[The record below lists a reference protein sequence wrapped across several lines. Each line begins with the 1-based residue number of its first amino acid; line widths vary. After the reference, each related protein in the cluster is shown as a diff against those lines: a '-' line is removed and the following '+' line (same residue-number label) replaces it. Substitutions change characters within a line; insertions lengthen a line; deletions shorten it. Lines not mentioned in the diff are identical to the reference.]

1 MALQFEEKYRCGI
14 KVKEFQVHKI
24 GTRKT
29 GKGKKG
35 TTQRKTGGYI
45 INLKISS
52 KTKGPSNRYMLGI
65 KYIEEKRYKSLD
77 NQVKKVQVKKVQSNF
92 YFLY

>member
-1 MALQFEEKYRCGI
+1 MVIQFEEKQVLGI
-14 KVKEFQVHKI
+14 QVTEFQVRKI
-24 GTRKT
+24 GKKT

-52 KTKGPSNRYMLGI
+52 KTKGPSTRYMLGI
-65 KYIEEKRYKSLD
+65 KYIEEK
-77 NQVKKVQVKKVQSNF
+77 KVQEFRQSGKEGTGKKGTIKQRSQ
-92 YFLY
+92 

>member
-1 MALQFEEKYRCGI
+1 MVIQFEEKQVLGI
-14 KVKEFQVHKI
+14 QVREFQVCKI
-24 GTRKT
+24 GKKT

-65 KYIEEKRYKSLD
+65 KYIEEK
-77 NQVKKVQVKKVQSNF
+77 KVQEFRQSGKEGTGKKGTIKQRSQ
-92 YFLY
+92 

>member
-1 MALQFEEKYRCGI
+1 MIIQFEEKQVLEIQVR
-14 KVKEFQVHKI
+14 EFQVRKI
-24 GTRKT
+24 GKKT

-65 KYIEEKRYKSLD
+65 KYIEEK
-77 NQVKKVQVKKVQSNF
+77 KVQEFRQSGKEGTGKKGTIKQRSQ
-92 YFLY
+92 

>member
-1 MALQFEEKYRCGI
+1 MVIQFEEKQVLEIQVR
-14 KVKEFQVHKI
+14 EFQVHKI
-24 GTRKT
+24 GKKT

-65 KYIEEKRYKSLD
+65 KYIEEK
-77 NQVKKVQVKKVQSNF
+77 KVQEFRQSVKEGTGKKGTIKQRSQ
-92 YFLY
+92 

>member
-1 MALQFEEKYRCGI
+1 MQFEEKQVLGI
-14 KVKEFQVHKI
+14 QVREFQVRKI
-24 GTRKT
+24 GKKT

-65 KYIEEKRYKSLD
+65 KYIEEK
-77 NQVKKVQVKKVQSNF
+77 KVQEFRQSGKEGTGKKGTIKQRSQ
-92 YFLY
+92 

>member
-1 MALQFEEKYRCGI
+1 MVIQFEEKQVLGI
-14 KVKEFQVHKI
+14 QVREFQVRKI
-24 GTRKT
+24 GKKT

-65 KYIEEKRYKSLD
+65 KYIEEK
-77 NQVKKVQVKKVQSNF
+77 KVQESRQSGKEGTGKKGKIKQRSQ
-92 YFLY
+92 

>member
-1 MALQFEEKYRCGI
+1 MVIQFEEKQVLGI
-14 KVKEFQVHKI
+14 QVREFQVRKI
-24 GTRKT
+24 GKKT

-65 KYIEEKRYKSLD
+65 KYIEEK
-77 NQVKKVQVKKVQSNF
+77 KVQEFRQSGKEGTGKKGKIKQRSQ
-92 YFLY
+92 

>member
-1 MALQFEEKYRCGI
+1 MVIQFEEKQVLGI
-14 KVKEFQVHKI
+14 QVREFQVRKI
-24 GTRKT
+24 GKKT

-65 KYIEEKRYKSLD
+65 KYIEG
-77 NQVKKVQVKKVQSNF
+77 KKVQEFRQSGKEGTGKKGTIKQRSQ
-92 YFLY
+92 

>member
-1 MALQFEEKYRCGI
+1 MVIQFEEKQVLGI
-14 KVKEFQVHKI
+14 QVREFQVRKI
-24 GTRKT
+24 GKKT

-65 KYIEEKRYKSLD
+65 KYIEEK
-77 NQVKKVQVKKVQSNF
+77 KVQEFRQSGKEGTGKKGTIKQRSQ
-92 YFLY
+92 

>member
-1 MALQFEEKYRCGI
+1 MVIQFEEKQVLGI
-14 KVKEFQVHKI
+14 QVREFQVRKI
-24 GTRKT
+24 GKKT
-29 GKGKKG
+29 SKGKKG

-65 KYIEEKRYKSLD
+65 KYIEEK
-77 NQVKKVQVKKVQSNF
+77 KVQEFRQSGKEGTGKKGTIKQRSQ
-92 YFLY
+92 

>member
-1 MALQFEEKYRCGI
+1 MALQFKEKCTCGI
-14 KVKEFQVHKI
+14 QVKEFQVHKI

-65 KYIEEKRYKSLD
+65 KYIEEK
-77 NQVKKVQVKKVQSNF
+77 KVQEFRQSGKEGTGKKGTIKQRSQ
-92 YFLY
+92 

>member
-1 MALQFEEKYRCGI
+1 MVIQFEEKQVLGI
-14 KVKEFQVHKI
+14 QVREFQVRKI
-24 GTRKT
+24 GKKT

-65 KYIEEKRYKSLD
+65 KYIEERGR
-77 NQVKKVQVKKVQSNF
+77 F
-92 YFLY
+92 R

>member
-1 MALQFEEKYRCGI
+1 MVIQFEEKQVLGI
-14 KVKEFQVHKI
+14 QVREFQVHKI
-24 GTRKT
+24 GKKT

-65 KYIEEKRYKSLD
+65 KYIEEK
-77 NQVKKVQVKKVQSNF
+77 KVQEFRQSGKEGTGKKGTIKQRSQ
-92 YFLY
+92 

>member
-1 MALQFEEKYRCGI
+1 MVIQFEEKQVLGI
-14 KVKEFQVHKI
+14 QVREFQVRKI
-24 GTRKT
+24 GKKT

-65 KYIEEKRYKSLD
+65 KYIEEK
-77 NQVKKVQVKKVQSNF
+77 KVQEFRQLGRKGTGKKGTINKRSQS
-92 YFLY
+92 

>member
-1 MALQFEEKYRCGI
+1 MQNRS
-14 KVKEFQVHKI
+14 
-24 GTRKT
+24 KT

-65 KYIEEKRYKSLD
+65 KYIEEK
-77 NQVKKVQVKKVQSNF
+77 KVQEFRQSGKEGTGKKGTIK
-92 YFLY
+92 FLLPVLSEEASRTLIGGS

>member
-1 MALQFEEKYRCGI
+1 MVIQFEEKQVLGI
-14 KVKEFQVHKI
+14 QVREFQVRKI
-24 GTRKT
+24 GKKT

-65 KYIEEKRYKSLD
+65 KYIEEK
-77 NQVKKVQVKKVQSNF
+77 KVQESRQSGKEGPGKKGTIKQRSQ
-92 YFLY
+92 